1 MKTIKEML
9 VHIIYRYYAVLSYI
23 TKGKK
28 SIVSKKLLYGAILIG
43 VSSQMSC
50 KQKTIE
56 SKDKDGKKDSIQI
69 NKTNIDKI
77 HDSDRVMCYETGKI
91 TTNDKNIGSNN
102 VSKKDKKDNSSVL
115 FNKPIIDESY
125 TQVSCY
131 DVSIKTEP
139 DTIGS
144 YTVVEQMPEFPG
156 GDDAL
161 KAFLVR
167 EIKYPPN
174 ARNMSVTGTVY
185 VSFIVLDNGIISDVK
200 VLRGIG
206 SGCDEEAVRVVK
218 LMPNWKPGEQ
228 EGKKVD
234 VKYNLPI
241 KFKLD

>member
-1 MKTIKEML
+1 M
-9 VHIIYRYYAVLSYI
+9 LSYI

-43 VSSQMSC
+43 VSSQLSC
-50 KQKTIE
+50 KQKAIE

-69 NKTNIDKI
+69 NKTNVNKI
-77 HDSDRVMCYETGKI
+77 HDSDRVMCYETGKV
-91 TTNDKNIGSNN
+91 TTNDKDIGSNN
-102 VSKKDKKDNSSVL
+102 VSKKDKKDNSSVIK
-115 FNKPIIDESY
+115 NKLSITDIQ
-125 TQVSCY
+125 TMVTCY
-131 DVSIKTEP
+131 DVCIKTER
-139 DTIGS
+139 DTIGP
-144 YTVVEQMPEFPG
+144 YTIVEQMPEFPG
-156 GDDAL
+156 GDDSL
-161 KAFLVR
+161 EAFLVR

-185 VSFIVLDNGIISDVK
+185 VGFVVMKSGEISDVK

-218 LMPNWKPGEQ
+218 LMPKWKPGEQ

-241 KFKLD
+241 KFKLY